1 MNTHLLRHQPEAITW
16 TDAGLSV
23 RVLWRDAGLSVRA
36 PQGFLSRLCREII
49 ERTVRPRSLQAH
61 QKIGGF
67 SVFLAILLVGLQP
80 TVRAVAADEGGKPE
94 PQWHQSEWQLPIVE
108 WLKGLKPEDIQAEAK
123 PITLPELNEIEA
135 RRLFQLAGGGAPLAS
150 MMSSSAALPDAS
162 FLWSSIWQPGLPL
175 EQAMFKDAS
184 HHLTS
189 GQWWLPSHPTT
200 ANFLALAYSLNEPWN
215 PYFGDK
221 AIARRAAAISLVD
234 LVAQAENIFYYSSP
248 DSTKEGQKYGFAH
261 PGQMG
266 FTMTFSAFTLLKVKD
281 VLPPEVVKAW
291 AAGLLWLAEGTDTV
305 KPMGPQNMRL
315 SLPVALYYCYLAT
328 GEVRFK
334 ELSEEW
340 QDKVIYSSAFSPAG
354 HFWEG
359 TGRGP
364 DGSYN
369 GIALHRLAELYSIS
383 KDPKILELLR
393 KAYRLKSYLTL
404 VEPDGKLL
412 GATHFN
418 DRDPGSFANDQFV
431 GREIQFALDVP
442 EALPFLKNQ
451 RGVWPEVVD
460 PVRTK
465 KMIEDAHKK
474 PSDRIMPAHG
484 WGLAKRY
491 HDAPHQWGMSA
502 TLPYFLYQQD
512 TAALMAACAEDHRMP
527 ILVKENFTENFNN
540 EFLVVRRPGYH
551 ISLYAGRIT
560 ATDKGETNLAGMFD
574 GKAGNF
580 HGFGG
585 GGISSFWTPSAG
597 TLLIGRH
604 SACEGYERGQ
614 FKTRFAPGWQDWTN
628 NHIIGKTLDDK
639 ILTSARVA
647 QPTLQQE
654 KHGDIDTFIISG
666 TMPNNLPKQ
675 GPICDADVSYERRF
689 DLMPSHVEVT
699 LTLTTDKAIGFKALY
714 ETLPMLLAHDTRV
727 VLLDMKDVVIPAEGV
742 EQVKGVKE
750 MQVLRSDGG
759 VRIIFEKPVVIAQ
772 VSQKID
778 TTLRPRVITTQAL
791 QVELPAQLKPDTK
804 AVLRYALVPCA
815 IKFGDADRDATPK
828 LFGTQPK

>member
-1 MNTHLLRHQPEAITW
+1 MNTHILRQQPKAIIR
-16 TDAGLSV
+16 TDAGP
-23 RVLWRDAGLSVRA
+23 SVRA
-36 PQGFLSRLCREII
+36 PQGSSSQLCREII
-49 ERTVRPRSLQAH
+49 ERTAGPRSLQAH
-61 QKIGGF
+61 SKGGAI
-67 SVFLAILLVGLQP
+67 SAILAILLVGLQP
-80 TVRAVAADEGGKPE
+80 TVRAVAADGTGKPE
-94 PQWHQSEWQLPIVE
+94 PQWHQPAWQLPIVE
-108 WLKGLKPEDIQAEAK
+108 WLKTLKPEDIHAEAK

-135 RRLFQLAGGGAPLAS
+135 RRLFQVAGGGAPLAS
-150 MMSSSAALPDAS
+150 MMSSSAALPDAN
-162 FLWSSIWQPGLPL
+162 FLWSSIWQPDLPL
-175 EQAMFKDAS
+175 AQAMFKDAS

-200 ANFLALAYSLNEPWN
+200 ANFLALAFSLNEPWN

-266 FTMTFSAFTLLKVKD
+266 YTMIFSAFTLLKVKD

-291 AAGLLWLAEGTDTV
+291 EAGLLWLAEGTNTV
-305 KPMGPQNMRL
+305 KPMGPQNMRV
-315 SLPVALYYCYLAT
+315 SLPVAFYYCYLAT
-328 GEVRFK
+328 GNPRFK
-334 ELSEEW
+334 ELSEDW

-364 DGSYN
+364 DGGYN
-369 GIALHRLAELYSIS
+369 GIALHKVAGLYSIS
-383 KDPKILELLR
+383 KDPKTLELLQR
-393 KAYRLKSYLTL
+393 AYRLKSYLTL
-404 VEPDGKLL
+404 VEPDGTRL

-418 DRDPGSFANDQFV
+418 DRDTGSFADDQFV
-431 GREIQFALDVP
+431 GREVQFALDVP

-451 RGVWPEVVD
+451 RGVWPDVVD

-465 KMIEDAHKK
+465 KNIEDAHKK

-484 WGLAKRY
+484 WGLAKRF
-491 HDAPHQWGMSA
+491 HDAPHQWGMVA

-527 ILVKENFTENFNN
+527 ILTKENFTENFNN

-551 ISLYAGRIT
+551 ISLYAGRVT
-560 ATDKGETNLAGMFD
+560 PGDNGGTNLAGMFD

-580 HGFGG
+580 NGFGG

-614 FKTRFAPGWQDWTN
+614 FATRFAPGWQDWTN

-654 KHGDIDTFIISG
+654 KHGDVDTFIISG
-666 TMPNNLPKQ
+666 TMPKKLMKQ

-689 DLMPSHVEVT
+689 DMLPSHVEVT
-699 LTLTTDKAIGFKALY
+699 LTLDTDREIEFKALY
-714 ETLPMLLAHDTRV
+714 ETLPMLLADDTRV
-727 VLLDMKDVVIPAEGV
+727 VLLDEKGVVIAAEGV

-750 MQVLRSDGG
+750 MQVLRWGG
-759 VRIIFEKPVVIAQ
+759 GLRIIFETPVVIAQ

-778 TTLRPRVITTQAL
+778 TVLRPRVITTQAL
-791 QVELPAQLKPDTK
+791 QVELPSQLRPATK
-804 AVLRYALVPCA
+804 AFLRYALVPCA
-815 IKFGDADRDATPK
+815 IKDGNADREGTPK
-828 LFGTQPK
+828 LFGIQLN